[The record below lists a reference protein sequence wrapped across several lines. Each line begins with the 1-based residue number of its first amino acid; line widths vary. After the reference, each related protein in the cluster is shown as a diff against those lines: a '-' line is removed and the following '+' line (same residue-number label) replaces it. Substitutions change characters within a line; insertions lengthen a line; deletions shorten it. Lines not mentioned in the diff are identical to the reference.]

1 MERPSS
7 ILSLPFSLSLIPEK
21 RADHPGT
28 SERQSSYSEKLGN
41 SWEPVEEGVG
51 QHRVDPSRGLGP
63 ALRGGSVDTIPIL
76 ASDPI
81 VHQCVGCP
89 Q

>member
-7 ILSLPFSLSLIPEK
+7 ILSLPFSLSLIPQK
-21 RADHPGT
+21 RA
-28 SERQSSYSEKLGN
+28 ERVKGSPRSSYSEKLGN